1 MRAHM
6 MRKDAQ
12 ATIWEKVCANHTTN
26 KVQEARIYNEFSKLC
41 NKGKQTTQL
50 KHGHMI

>member
-12 ATIWEKVCANHTTN
+12 ATIWEKVCANHTTKYKRLEYTMN
-26 KVQEARIYNEFSKLC
+26 SQNSAVKESKLPS
-41 NKGKQTTQL
+41 
-50 KHGHMI
+50 